1 MIYRG
6 QILHYIDS
14 MYPASLRRAAL
25 IITILSSFM
34 TPFMGSSI
42 NLALPAIAKEFKI
55 DAVILTWIPTAYL
68 LASAVCLVP
77 FGRLADLYGRKKIF
91 GIGIISFTLSSLLCA
106 VAASVLQ
113 LILFR
118 ILQGIGSA
126 MIFATGLAILTS
138 VFPPHERGKVLGIS
152 VAAVYT
158 GLSMG
163 PVLGGLLTQYFTWR
177 SVFLAN
183 LPFGIAILILVLWRL
198 KEEWA
203 EAKGEAFDLTGSIIY
218 GIGLAGFICGLSLLP
233 SMESLGLLIFGT
245 AALCAFVKW
254 EMRTKSPVFPVNLF
268 KANRVFA
275 LSSLAAFINYSA
287 TFAITFLLSLY
298 LQHIKGLTP
307 RDAGL
312 ILIFQPVVMAACSPV
327 AGWLS
332 DKIEPR
338 VVATAGMLLTTM
350 GLVPFIFLNQGSSI
364 PFLLTGL
371 VILGIGFGLFSSPNT
386 NAIMSSVDKRFYGLA
401 SGAVGT
407 MRLLGMMISMGM
419 ATVVFALFIGRVEIS
434 ETNYPA
440 LIKSIGILFSLFSL
454 MCFAGIFAS
463 MVRGNTRLPR

>member
-1 MIYRG
+1 
-6 QILHYIDS
+6 
-14 MYPASLRRAAL
+14 MYSSSLRRAAM
-25 IITILSSFM
+25 IIAILSSFM

-91 GIGIISFTLSSLLCA
+91 GFGIVAFTLSSLLCA
-106 VAASVLQ
+106 VASSALQ
-113 LILFR
+113 LIVFR
-118 ILQGIGSA
+118 VLQGAGSA

-138 VFPPHERGKVLGIS
+138 AFPPQERGKVLGLS

-163 PVLGGLLTQYFTWR
+163 PVLGGLLTQHFTWR
-177 SVFLAN
+177 SVFLVN
-183 LPFGIAILILVLWRL
+183 LPFGIAILLLVLFRL

-203 EAKGEAFDLTGSIIY
+203 EAKGEPFDLKGSIIY
-218 GIGLAGFICGLSLLP
+218 GIGLTGIICGISLLP
-233 SMESLGLLIFGT
+233 SLESLGLLIFGA
-245 AALCAFVKW
+245 AALCGFMMW
-254 EMRTKSPVFPVNLF
+254 ERRTQSPVFPVSLF
-268 KANRVFA
+268 TTNRVFA
-275 LSSLAAFINYSA
+275 FSSLAAFINYSA

-298 LQHIKGLTP
+298 LQHIKGLGP

-312 ILIFQPVVMAACSPV
+312 ILISQPVVMAACSPV

-338 VVATAGMLLTTM
+338 IVATVGMLLTTL
-350 GLVPFIFLNQGSSI
+350 GLIPFIFLNQDSSI
-364 PFLLTGL
+364 PFLLIGL
-371 VILGIGFGLFSSPNT
+371 IVLGIGFALFSSPNT
-386 NAIMSSVDKRFYGLA
+386 NAIMGSVEKKFYGLA

-407 MRLLGMMISMGM
+407 MRLLGMMISMGA

-434 ETNYPA
+434 ESNYPA
-440 LIKSIGILFSLFSL
+440 LIRSIGVLFLLFSTL
-454 MCFAGIFAS
+454 CFGGTFAS
-463 MVRGNTRLPR
+463 MVRGKSHPTQ

>member
-1 MIYRG
+1 
-6 QILHYIDS
+6 

-25 IITILSSFM
+25 IIAILSSFM

-91 GIGIISFTLSSLLCA
+91 GIGIIAFTLSSLLCA

-138 VFPPHERGKVLGIS
+138 VFPPHKRGKVLGIS

>member
-1 MIYRG
+1 
-6 QILHYIDS
+6 

-25 IITILSSFM
+25 IIAILSSFM